1 MNPRAPFLIF
11 LLGCD
16 VGADELTGLSETLI
30 TVASD
35 EDVRVLEAKD
45 DELVAL
51 LQELRDT
58 ITAQEVR
65 IVDLEESCDLG
76 LNGENY
82 ATREWVESLGSTNAL
97 LSNYVTVDEAE
108 SAIIFSGINVHIRS
122 GSGTSTDDEELLGL
136 GNLIIG
142 YNEDSGDDDR
152 SGSHNLVVGGYHSYS
167 SYGGLVTG
175 LGNAITAPHA
185 VSIGGRDN
193 LAAGSGSA
201 VLGGFDNNAEVSG
214 AVVIGG
220 QQNTGKGYY
229 ATIVGGYLNETSGSH
244 SVITG
249 GSLNLSSGSY
259 SVTSGGSANDATEY
273 GSSVSGGTANT
284 ASGFYSSVSGG
295 ATSS

>member
-108 SAIIFSGINVHIRS
+108 SAIIFSGIN
-122 GSGTSTDDEELLGL
+122 
-136 GNLIIG
+136 
-142 YNEDSGDDDR
+142 
-152 SGSHNLVVGGYHSYS
+152 
-167 SYGGLVTG
+167 
-175 LGNAITAPHA
+175 
-185 VSIGGRDN
+185 GGRRSFRRLGRYRWVG
-193 LAAGSGSA
+193 LAAGSTHR
-201 VLGGFDNNAEVSG
+201 GGG
-214 AVVIGG
+214 AKLPRPRP
-220 QQNTGKGYY
+220 NP
-229 ATIVGGYLNETSGSH
+229 
-244 SVITG
+244 
-249 GSLNLSSGSY
+249 NLSY
-259 SVTSGGSANDATEY
+259 LKA
-273 GSSVSGGTANT
+273 
-284 ASGFYSSVSGG
+284 
-295 ATSS
+295 